1 MRLCADVAL
10 QRGLLALE
18 VRLEVPSGGVTA
30 VLGPNGSGKTTLL
43 SALAGLL
50 PLERGSVALVD
61 DGDGA
66 NGEPPDPMH
75 RVWEDRGAGTR
86 LPADRR
92 RVGLVVADHLLFPHL
107 SVLDNVAYGPRSR
120 RAGRRE
126 ARERAQHEL
135 EAVGLGDRAGDRP
148 SALSSGQAQR
158 AALAR
163 ALATDPELLLLD
175 EPLSALDP
183 QTRARTRADL
193 AHRLRGFGGATVL
206 VTHDPLDALTLGE
219 ELVFLESGRVAQRG
233 RAADVVARPRSAYV
247 AEVVGLNLLR
257 GEALDDHRV
266 RVGTTTV
273 AVSPDPGLLPAQ
285 DAWVSIAPTAVALY
299 ADRPAGSPRNTWPLT
314 VVDVQPAGQSARV
327 GLSGPVELAAEVT
340 TAAVADLRI
349 AVGQRLWAAVKA
361 SEVRAY
367 PA

>member
-1 MRLCADVAL
+1 MSVYADVAL
-10 QRGLLALE
+10 RRGTLDLQAT
-18 VRLEVPSGGVTA
+18 LEVPAAGVTA

-50 PLERGSVALVD
+50 PLERGSVTLVENQRA
-61 DGDGA
+61 GGQ
-66 NGEPPDPMH
+66 
-75 RVWEDRGAGTR
+75 VWEDAAAGTR
-86 LPADRR
+86 LPADQR
-92 RVGLVVADHLLFPHL
+92 RVGLVLADHLLFPHL

-120 RAGRRE
+120 GAGRRE
-126 ARERAQHEL
+126 ARGRAYREL
-135 EAVGLGDRAGDRP
+135 EAVGLGDRAGERP

-163 ALATDPELLLLD
+163 ALATDPLLLLLD

-193 AHRLRGFGGATVL
+193 AGRLREFPGATVL
-206 VTHDPLDALTLGE
+206 VTHDPLDALTLGG
-219 ELVFLESGRVAQRG
+219 ELVFLEGGRVVQRG
-233 RAADVVARPRSAYV
+233 RPAEVVTRPRSGYV
-247 AEVVGLNLLR
+247 AEVVGLNLWA
-257 GEALDDHRV
+257 GEALDDAHV
-266 RVGTTTV
+266 RVGSVTV
-273 AVSPDPGLLPAQ
+273 MVAQ
-285 DAWVSIAPTAVALY
+285 EPELVAGRPAWVAIAPSAVALY

-314 VVDVQPAGQSARV
+314 VRDVQPAGQSARV
-327 GLSGPVELAAEVT
+327 GLTGPVELAAEVT

-349 AVGQRLWAAVKA
+349 GVGQQLWATVKA